1 MGIWV
6 IFMNGAARNIHALF
20 FFLFKI
26 FFFYVGHLL
35 KVFRICY
42 NVGFV
47 LRIDILAGRHV
58 GS

>member
-6 IFMNGAARNIHALF
+6 IFMNGAARNIHAFFF
-20 FFLFKI
+20 FFLRF

-35 KVFRICY
+35 KLFRICY

-47 LRIDILAGRHV
+47 LRIGILAGRHV

>member
-1 MGIWV
+1 MP
-6 IFMNGAARNIHALF
+6 FFF
-20 FFLFKI
+20 FFLRF

-47 LRIDILAGRHV
+47 LHIDILAGRHV

>member
-6 IFMNGAARNIHALF
+6 IFMNGAARNLHALF
-20 FFLFKI
+20 FFFD
-26 FFFYVGHLL
+26 VGHFL

-47 LRIDILAGRHV
+47 LCIDILAGRHM